1 MNLAHARQAAD
12 DVAALLAP
20 ACERIEVAGSIRR
33 ERADVKDI
41 ELVAIAKQGGRPVW
55 GEPATAAGPLEGLVA
70 RLLQSRQLALD
81 PALKRNGSKMKRLLY
96 TRGAIRLPVDLFI
109 VTPQNWGN
117 QLVIRTGNA
126 EWSHLL
132 VTPRRQGGFMPDD
145 MWHKDGYLWRAKD
158 CEEGEVV
165 PCPEEADFF
174 REMGLPL
181 APPADRNA
189 DTALRLR
196 RELAA
201 DEPGAA
207 GGRVRG
213 DGTAHGRADYQR
225 GQRRIAAHRG

>member
-1 MNLAHARQAAD
+1 MELVHARQAAA

-33 ERADVKDI
+33 ERPEVKDL

-70 RLLQSRQLALD
+70 RLLQTRQLALD
-81 PALKRNGSKMKRLLY
+81 PALKRLGAKYKRLLY
-96 TRGAIRLPVDLFI
+96 IRGAIRLPVDLFI
-109 VTPQNWGN
+109 VAPENWGN

-165 PCPEEADFF
+165 PCPEESDFF

>member
-1 MNLAHARQAAD
+1 MNLAHARQAAA

-33 ERADVKDI
+33 ERPEVKDVEI
-41 ELVAIAKQGGRPVW
+41 VLIPKRGGKPVW
-55 GEPATAAGPLEGLVA
+55 GEPLTGVGQFEALVGSLM
-70 RLLQSRQLALD
+70 RTHQLALD
-81 PALKRNGSKMKRLLY
+81 PTLKRNGPKMKRLLY
-96 TRGAIRLPVDLFI
+96 IRGAIRLPVDLFI

-132 VTPRRQGGFMPDD
+132 VTPRHRGGFMPDD
-145 MWHKDGYLWRAKD
+145 MWHKDGSLWRAKD

-165 PCPEEADFF
+165 PCPDEETFLAAL
-174 REMGLPL
+174 GLPPV
-181 APPADRNA
+181 PPAERNA